1 MSHELTLLFDS
12 VGYNGYI
19 KLMYDKLNIVDGKR
33 FSFSDLENMLI
44 SNKIQQVEEKLS
56 NYANKVYYQEVL
68 GLKAGIVFID
78 YEYRNDLAEFFRQNN
93 FDMDFVMLIALDY
106 GTISYRSIKDNV
118 NVRLV
123 AESMGGKGHDKA
135 ASSPISEEKRRNLI
149 KVLTENKKYNIE

>member
-12 VGYNGYI
+12 VGCNGYI

-106 GTISYRSIKDNV
+106 GTISYGN
-118 NVRLV
+118 
-123 AESMGGKGHDKA
+123 
-135 ASSPISEEKRRNLI
+135 
-149 KVLTENKKYNIE
+149 